1 MDMRLYLA
9 FLSATIVLALIPGPN
24 VALIVA
30 NSVASGARFGLLTV
44 AGTSTAIVV
53 QLALT
58 GLGMSAEL
66 AALGGWFEWL
76 GWGGAALLPSLA
88 GVPRGA
94 LPQYLPAACPHTH

>member
-1 MDMRLYLA
+1 MDMHLYLA

-58 GLGMSAEL
+58 GLGMSPV
-66 AALGGWFEWL
+66 LGTPRGWFEWL
-76 GWGGAALLPSLA
+76 RWNGPAHLLSLVVCPGAA
-88 GVPRGA
+88 V
-94 LPQYLPAACPHTH
+94 AADRAA